1 MSHPNSRVKCKVV
14 QRKTRHRP
22 KPQKKKQAAPAHRS
36 IDPRVRSKVVTRRPR
51 TRSFSKEAES
61 QRALQTANERI
72 YVLQKE
78 LGRAKRRIRLYKS
91 ILKRVHNAVREYT
104 QATTDQ

>member
-22 KPQKKKQAAPAHRS
+22 KPQKKTQAAPTKHPT
-36 IDPRVRSKVVTRRPR
+36 DPRVKCKVVQRRPR
-51 TRSFSKEAES
+51 PRSFSTEAES

-72 YVLQKE
+72 YVLQQE
-78 LGRAKRRIRLYKS
+78 LGKAKRRIRLYKS
-91 ILKRVHNAVREYT
+91 ILKRVKTAVREYT